1 MSGDAGTS
9 PEPGAH
15 WHEGDLDGD
24 PEALEDPVHRGDAT
38 HQHDVHQQQHDQ
50 QQHDRQQGEDA
61 ARAAAPP
68 DDDD

>member
-15 WHEGDLDGD
+15 RHEGDLDGD

-38 HQHDVHQQQHDQ
+38 HQHDVHQQQHD
-50 QQHDRQQGEDA
+50 RQEGEDA
-61 ARAAAPP
+61 ARDAAPP

>member
-15 WHEGDLDGD
+15 RHEGDLDGD

-50 QQHDRQQGEDA
+50 QQHDRQRGEDA
-61 ARAAAPP
+61 ARAAAPL

>member
-15 WHEGDLDGD
+15 RHEGDLDGD

-38 HQHDVHQQQHDQ
+38 HQHDVHQK
-50 QQHDRQQGEDA
+50 QHDRQEGEDA
-61 ARAAAPP
+61 AWDAASP